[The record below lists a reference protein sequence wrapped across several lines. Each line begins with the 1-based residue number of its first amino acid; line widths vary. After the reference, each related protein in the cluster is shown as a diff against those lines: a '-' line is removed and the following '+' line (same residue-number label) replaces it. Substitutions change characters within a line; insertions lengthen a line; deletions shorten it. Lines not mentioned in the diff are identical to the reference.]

1 MHPLCRVCDHFT
13 KRSLVNWSME
23 EGLGLDASG
32 AQGQTLH
39 TPSEEE
45 RCSDAQ
51 QLTPG
56 QTDFS
61 PFFLRRKWTV

>member
-1 MHPLCRVCDHFT
+1 
-13 KRSLVNWSME
+13 ME